1 MAYLS
6 SFEATVMTDRSLF
19 YEWDVTT
26 RSGYGSASRVL
37 LLRPRSGTAMK
48 PRTTTLDVDVSRHE
62 EEIDRQ
68 RAAWMAAAQVG
79 DRVAYEKL
87 LHDCIPL
94 IKRVARGQGIRFDC
108 IDDVVQETLLTVH
121 QARHTYD
128 PNRSFTAWLTTIAQ
142 RRAIDGLRRAAR
154 TRTREVHAPLAYVN
168 HPDSSGHP
176 EETASQNDQTKVFN
190 FALGKL
196 SVRQREAVEHLAL
209 QSQSLAQTATVT
221 GRSTGSLRLDWHR
234 ALKTL
239 RAQFADKG

>member
-1 MAYLS
+1 
-6 SFEATVMTDRSLF
+6 MTNRSLL
-19 YEWDVTT
+19 YESDVTT
-26 RSGYGSASRVL
+26 RSGYGSAPRVL
-37 LLRPRSGTAMK
+37 LLRPRSGTSMT
-48 PRTTTLDVDVSRHE
+48 PRRTTTLDVDVSRHE

-79 DRVAYEKL
+79 DRVAYERL
-87 LHDCIPL
+87 LHDCIPF
-94 IKRVARGQGIRFDC
+94 IERVARGQGVRFEF

-128 PNRSFTAWLTTIAQ
+128 TNRSFTAWLRTIAQ

-154 TRTREVHAPLAYVN
+154 TREVHAPHAYLN
-168 HPDSSGHP
+168 HSDSSGHP
-176 EETASQNDQTKVFN
+176 EETVSQNDHAKVLN

-196 SVRQREAVEHLAL
+196 SAGQREAVEHFAL

-221 GRSTGSLRLDWHR
+221 GRSTGSLRQDWHR

-239 RAQFADKG
+239 RAQFGGKG

>member
-1 MAYLS
+1 
-6 SFEATVMTDRSLF
+6 MTDMSLF
-19 YEWDVTT
+19 YESDVTT
-26 RSGYGSASRVL
+26 RSGYGSAPRVL
-37 LLRPRSGTAMK
+37 LLRPRSGTPMTLGK
-48 PRTTTLDVDVSRHE
+48 TTLNVDVSRHE
-62 EEIDRQ
+62 GETDRK

-94 IKRVARGQGIRFDC
+94 IKRVARGQGVPFDC

-128 PNRSFTAWLTTIAQ
+128 PNRSFTAWLRTIAQ

-154 TRTREVHAPLAYVN
+154 TRTREVHAPLTYLN
-168 HPDSSGHP
+168 HSDSRDHP
-176 EETASQNDQTKVFN
+176 EETVSQNNHAKVLN

-209 QSQSLAQTATVT
+209 QSRSLAQTATVT

-239 RAQFADKG
+239 RAQFGGKD

>member
-1 MAYLS
+1 
-6 SFEATVMTDRSLF
+6 MTDTSLF
-19 YEWDVTT
+19 CVSDVTT
-26 RSGYGSASRVL
+26 RSGYETAPRVF
-37 LLRPRSGTAMK
+37 LLRPRSGTPMTT
-48 PRTTTLDVDVSRHE
+48 RTTTSDVDVSRHE

-239 RAQFADKG
+239 RAQFGGKG

>member
-1 MAYLS
+1 
-6 SFEATVMTDRSLF
+6 MTDRSLL
-19 YEWDVTT
+19 YESDVTT
-26 RSGYGSASRVL
+26 RSGYGSAQRVL
-37 LLRPRSGTAMK
+37 LLRPRSGTSMT

-121 QARHTYD
+121 RARHTYD
-128 PNRSFTAWLTTIAQ
+128 PSRSFTAWLRTIAQ

-154 TRTREVHAPLAYVN
+154 TREVHAPHAYLN
-168 HPDSSGHP
+168 HSDSSGHP
-176 EETASQNDQTKVFN
+176 EETVSQNDHAKVLN

-196 SVRQREAVEHLAL
+196 SAGQREAVEHLAL
-209 QSQSLAQTATVT
+209 QSRSLAQTATVT

-239 RAQFADKG
+239 RAQFGGKG

>member
-1 MAYLS
+1 
-6 SFEATVMTDRSLF
+6 MT
-19 YEWDVTT
+19 
-26 RSGYGSASRVL
+26 
-37 LLRPRSGTAMK
+37 
-48 PRTTTLDVDVSRHE
+48 PRTTTPNVDVSRHE

-108 IDDVVQETLLTVH
+108 IDDVVQETLLSVH

-128 PNRSFTAWLTTIAQ
+128 PNRSFTAWLRTIAQ

-154 TRTREVHAPLAYVN
+154 TRTREVHAPFAYVN
-168 HPDSSGHP
+168 HSDSRVHP
-176 EETASQNDQTKVFN
+176 EETVSQNDHAKLLN

-196 SVRQREAVEHLAL
+196 SVRQREAIEHLAL
-209 QSQSLAQTATVT
+209 QSQSLAQTATAT

-234 ALKTL
+234 ALKAL
-239 RAQFADKG
+239 RAQFGGKG

>member
-1 MAYLS
+1 
-6 SFEATVMTDRSLF
+6 MTDTSLF
-19 YEWDVTT
+19 YESDVTT
-26 RSGYGSASRVL
+26 RSGYGSAPRVL
-37 LLRPRSGTAMK
+37 LLRPGSGTSMT

-79 DRVAYEKL
+79 DRVAYERL
-87 LHDCIPL
+87 LHDCIPF
-94 IKRVARGQGIRFDC
+94 IKRVARGQGVPFDF

-128 PNRSFTAWLTTIAQ
+128 TNRSFTAWLRTIAQ

-154 TRTREVHAPLAYVN
+154 TRTREIHKPLAYVN
-168 HPDSSGHP
+168 HSDSRDHP
-176 EETASQNDQTKVFN
+176 EETIFQNDQSKVLN
-190 FALGKL
+190 FALSKL
-196 SVRQREAVEHLAL
+196 SAGQREAVEHLAL
-209 QSQSLAQTATVT
+209 QSRSLAQTATVT

-239 RAQFADKG
+239 RAQFGGKD

>member
-6 SFEATVMTDRSLF
+6 SFEATVITDRSLF

-37 LLRPRSGTAMK
+37 LLRPRSGTSMT
-48 PRTTTLDVDVSRHE
+48 PRTTTPDVDVSRHE

-128 PNRSFTAWLTTIAQ
+128 PNRSFTAWLRTIAQ

-168 HPDSSGHP
+168 HSDSSGHS
-176 EETASQNDQTKVFN
+176 AQLLK
-190 FALGKL
+190 FAIGKL
-196 SVRQREAVEHLAL
+196 SVRRRETVEHLAL
-209 QSQSLAQTATVT
+209 QSRSLAQTATVT
-221 GRSTGSLRLDWHR
+221 GRSTGSLRLNWHR
-234 ALKTL
+234 ALKAL
-239 RAQFADKG
+239 GAQFGGKS

>member
-1 MAYLS
+1 
-6 SFEATVMTDRSLF
+6 MTDRSLF
-19 YEWDVTT
+19 YESDLTT
-26 RSGYGSASRVL
+26 RSGYGSAPRVL
-37 LLRPRSGTAMK
+37 LLRPRSGTPMTL
-48 PRTTTLDVDVSRHE
+48 RTTTLNVDVSRHE
-62 EEIDRQ
+62 GEIDRQ
-68 RAAWMAAAQVG
+68 RAAWMAVAQVG

-87 LHDCIPL
+87 LHDCMPL
-94 IKRVARGQGIRFDC
+94 IKRVARGQGIRSDC

-128 PNRSFTAWLTTIAQ
+128 PNRSFTAWLRTIAQ

-168 HPDSSGHP
+168 HSDSSGHP
-176 EETASQNDQTKVFN
+176 EETVSQNDHAKLLK
-190 FALGKL
+190 FAIGKL

-234 ALKTL
+234 ALKAL
-239 RAQFADKG
+239 RAQFGGKDGDRDPIRFK

>member
-1 MAYLS
+1 
-6 SFEATVMTDRSLF
+6 MT
-19 YEWDVTT
+19 
-26 RSGYGSASRVL
+26 
-37 LLRPRSGTAMK
+37 

-79 DRVAYEKL
+79 DRVAYERL
-87 LHDCIPL
+87 LHDCIPF
-94 IKRVARGQGIRFDC
+94 IKRVARGQGVRFEF

-128 PNRSFTAWLTTIAQ
+128 PNRSFTAWLRTIAQ
-142 RRAIDGLRRAAR
+142 RRAVDGLRRAAR
-154 TRTREVHAPLAYVN
+154 TREVHAPHAYLN
-168 HPDSSGHP
+168 HSDSSGHP
-176 EETASQNDQTKVFN
+176 EETVSQNDHAKVLN

-239 RAQFADKG
+239 RAQFGGKD

>member
-1 MAYLS
+1 
-6 SFEATVMTDRSLF
+6 MTDTSLL
-19 YEWDVTT
+19 YESDVTT
-26 RSGYGSASRVL
+26 RSGYGSAPRVL
-37 LLRPRSGTAMK
+37 LLRPRSGTSMT

-79 DRVAYEKL
+79 DRVAYERL
-87 LHDCIPL
+87 LHDCIPF
-94 IKRVARGQGIRFDC
+94 IKRVARGQGVRFEF

-128 PNRSFTAWLTTIAQ
+128 PNRSFTAWLRTIAQ
-142 RRAIDGLRRAAR
+142 RRAVDGLRRAAR
-154 TRTREVHAPLAYVN
+154 TREVHAPHAYLN
-168 HPDSSGHP
+168 HSDSSGHP
-176 EETASQNDQTKVFN
+176 EETVSQNDHAKVLN

-239 RAQFADKG
+239 RAQFGGKD

>member
-1 MAYLS
+1 
-6 SFEATVMTDRSLF
+6 MT
-19 YEWDVTT
+19 
-26 RSGYGSASRVL
+26 
-37 LLRPRSGTAMK
+37 

-68 RAAWMAAAQVG
+68 RAAWMAATQVG

-94 IKRVARGQGIRFDC
+94 IKRVARRQGIRFDC

-128 PNRSFTAWLTTIAQ
+128 PNRSFTAWLRTIAQ

-154 TRTREVHAPLAYVN
+154 TRTREVHAPLTYLN
-168 HPDSSGHP
+168 HSDSRDHP
-176 EETASQNDQTKVFN
+176 EETLSQNDHAKVLN

-209 QSQSLAQTATVT
+209 QSRSLAQTATLT

-239 RAQFADKG
+239 RAQFGGKG

>member
-1 MAYLS
+1 
-6 SFEATVMTDRSLF
+6 
-19 YEWDVTT
+19 
-26 RSGYGSASRVL
+26 
-37 LLRPRSGTAMK
+37 MK

-62 EEIDRQ
+62 EEIDGQ

-154 TRTREVHAPLAYVN
+154 TREVHAPLAYVN
-168 HPDSSGHP
+168 HPDSTGHL
-176 EETASQNDQTKVFN
+176 EETASQNDQTKVLN

-209 QSQSLAQTATVT
+209 QSRSLAQTATVT

-239 RAQFADKG
+239 RAQFAGKG